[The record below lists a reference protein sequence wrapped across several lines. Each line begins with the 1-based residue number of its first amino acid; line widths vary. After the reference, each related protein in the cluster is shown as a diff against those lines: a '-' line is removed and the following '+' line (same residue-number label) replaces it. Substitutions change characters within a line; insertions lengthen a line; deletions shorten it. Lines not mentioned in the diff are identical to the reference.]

1 VNNLGRN
8 VTCCAIFCEGDNIF
22 VLTDQLLAM
31 ALAGT
36 DRMGLGLALRGF
48 VKMTKM
54 SNVN

>member
-8 VTCCAIFCEGDNIF
+8 VTCCAIFCEGDNF

-36 DRMGLGLALRGF
+36 DRRGLGLALRGF
-48 VKMTKM
+48 VKMTQM